1 VAAGATDASFSAT
14 AGSLSADQT
23 AVVTATL
30 SGRLFTA
37 TVSLVSG
44 QTNISY
50 LSCDPDYSRT
60 ATLKCT
66 VILDQEAPEGGT
78 KVKVQSDSA
87 RLNVPAEIGVPGGTK
102 STQFFA
108 TLTAS
113 QQDGQA
119 HISASA
125 RGSTQTIWLSIVGI
139 RPIGLTCTPKS
150 IQAGDSF
157 MCTVNLNTPTFP
169 LVADLAVS
177 SDNADL
183 MTPKSMMTRPGQ
195 VQLAFEVFSAPQS
208 KQRMSTVAVRFG
220 EVTVSD
226 AVLVTSAGP
235 ILRLPGPQVSIR
247 EEEMAFTVSAFDPA
261 GLPVVLS
268 ASGLPQSALF
278 DPVTGEFSWKPSRAV
293 PAVVTRGG
301 PVLPQ
306 TLDRARY
313 VVVFAAS
320 NSANTTTTG
329 TVAIQVDSGIPV
341 VTGLRNAASQ
351 SAETVCSPGSIASMF
366 GRWLSSG
373 EVARDN
379 LGGSILLGG
388 TRVNI
393 NGKYVP
399 VLYASSE
406 RVDFLCPDVDP
417 GTVVDISAEVNEKAS
432 NHVQTTVQLVAL
444 GLFSLDGSGKGQGLV
459 TLMGTSLLATNRTYK
474 GDGQP
479 AEPGDSIAILGTG
492 IGLAVSGPHLRARI
506 GDLYVTAA
514 VLAAPGLAG
523 AFEVQLKLPSGVL
536 LSEAVPIIF
545 EATLPDGKI
554 VESNSITIAVEPAC
568 P

>member
-1 VAAGATDASFSAT
+1 L
-14 AGSLSADQT
+14 LSTDQT

-30 SGRLFTA
+30 RGRLFTA

-44 QTNISY
+44 QTDISS
-50 LSCDPDYSRT
+50 LSCHPDYSRT
-60 ATLKCT
+60 ATLRCT
-66 VILDQEAPEGGT
+66 VILDKEAPEGGT
-78 KVKVQSDSA
+78 KVKVQSDNA
-87 RLNVPAEIGVPGGTK
+87 RLNVPAEIGIFGGTK

-108 TLTAS
+108 TLTAPH
-113 QQDGQA
+113 QEGQA
-119 HISASA
+119 HITASV
-125 RGSTQTIWLSIVGI
+125 RSSTQTLWLSIGGI

-157 MCTVNLNTPTFP
+157 KCTVNLNTPTFP

-220 EVTVSD
+220 EATVSD
-226 AVLVTSAGP
+226 DVLVTSAGP
-235 ILRLPGPQVSIR
+235 TLSLPGPQVSVW

-268 ASGLPQSALF
+268 ASGLPQGAVF

-293 PAVVTRGG
+293 HAVVARGE
-301 PVLPQ
+301 PVVPR

-373 EVARDN
+373 EVARDS

-388 TRVNI
+388 TRVNV

-406 RVDFLCPDVDP
+406 HIDFLCPDVDS

-432 NHVQTTVQLVAL
+432 NHVQTTVQPVAL
-444 GLFSLDGSGKGQGLV
+444 GLFSLDGSGRGQGVV

-479 AEPGDSIAILGTG
+479 AEPSDSIAILGTG
-492 IGLAVSGPHLRARI
+492 IDLAVSGPDLRARI
-506 GDLYVTAA
+506 GDLYVAAA
-514 VLAAPGLAG
+514 VVAAPGFAG
-523 AFEVQLKLPSGVL
+523 AFEAQLELPRGVL
-536 LSEAVPIIF
+536 LSEAVPIVF
-545 EATLPDGKI
+545 EAILPNGKI
-554 VESNSITIAVEPAC
+554 VESNSITIAIEPAR